1 MIKNIT
7 PSGRYM
13 QVSGGSGSTYVNAY
27 SGAQGVGNMRFNTA
41 NQNLEVFDGSNWI
54 MLSMSH
60 ASVGLNSE
68 AESLLDW
75 ARMKRDE
82 ELKIAELSKKHPGV
96 ADAVQELKRAN
107 EQLQIMVN
115 LVKEEV

>member
-1 MIKNIT
+1 MIKNIH
-7 PSGRYM
+7 SRGRYI
-13 QVSGGSGSTYVNAY
+13 QVLGGNANNYVNAY
-27 SGAQGVGNMRFNTA
+27 SGAQGVGNIRFNTS
-41 NQNLEVFDGSNWI
+41 NQTLEVFDGSNWI
-54 MLSMSH
+54 ILNMPD
-60 ASVGLNSE
+60 ATVGLNDE
-68 AESLLDW
+68 AESLLNW
-75 ARMKRDE
+75 ASVKRDE